1 MALGAKSPLQTWD
14 DPQKPLGKL
23 YQIPCSWQM
32 YGVMDVRADSLKDA
46 VKKAYEGD
54 MPLPMNNS
62 AYVEASFKVDED
74 VVEDFNPENC
84 L

>member
-1 MALGAKSPLQTWD
+1 
-14 DPQKPLGKL
+14 
-23 YQIPCSWQM
+23 M

-62 AYVEASFKVDED
+62 AYVEASFEVDED